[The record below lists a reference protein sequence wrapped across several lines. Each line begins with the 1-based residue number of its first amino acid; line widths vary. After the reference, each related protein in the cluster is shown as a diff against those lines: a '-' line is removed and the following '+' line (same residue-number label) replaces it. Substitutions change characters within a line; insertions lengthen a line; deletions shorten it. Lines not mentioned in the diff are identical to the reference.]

1 MTVKNVTISGG
12 AEALSY
18 KRRRTSKRKQDG
30 GDAGGA
36 MMQMAAG
43 STGAINISKVIGS
56 PVNAEGPMP
65 LASFSKPLNPMLGG
79 SAYPAAA
86 NVIPMGPALAMLP
99 PGSGT
104 GVPLGNQLGPVAT
117 ATATAAAVAT
127 AAAEPDARTGI
138 WYSAKHSVLPE
149 QKGGTVTIKVE
160 LKKNPTHKKVHLNP
174 KKETVQVHKK
184 DKTRRH
190 RRITLGLVGMQKRMT
205 RAKKIQKKVK
215 EMPIGELKG
224 ELIKRGL
231 VKSTTK
237 APESVL
243 RQIAA
248 DAHIVAR
255 QDM

>member
-12 AEALSY
+12 AAEAMQY
-18 KRRRTSKRKQDG
+18 KRRRTSKRKNGEQLG

-43 STGAINISKVIGS
+43 STGAINVSKVVGS

-65 LASFSKPLNPMLGG
+65 LASFAKPLNPMLGG
-79 SAYPAAA
+79 TAYPAAA
-86 NVIPMGPALAMLP
+86 NAIPMGPALA
-99 PGSGT
+99 PGPGT

-127 AAAEPDARTGI
+127 AAA
-138 WYSAKHSVLPE
+138 E

-174 KKETVQVHKK
+174 KKETVHVHKK

-190 RRITLGLVGMQKRMT
+190 RKITLGLVGMQKRMT

-215 EMPIGELKG
+215 EMPIIELKG

-255 QDM
+255 QDL

>member
-1 MTVKNVTISGG
+1 MITGG
-12 AEALSY
+12 AAQDLSPRG
-18 KRRRTSKRKQDG
+18 RRRTAKRKNEEMLG

-43 STGAINISKVIGS
+43 STGAINVSKLVGS
-56 PVNAEGPMP
+56 VVNAEGPMP
-65 LASFSKPLNPMLGG
+65 LASFAKPLNPMLGG

-86 NVIPMGPALAMLP
+86 NAIPMGPALA
-99 PGSGT
+99 PGSGS
-104 GVPLGNQLGPVAT
+104 GVPLGSQLGPVANV
-117 ATATAAAVAT
+117 ASAAVA
-127 AAAEPDARTGI
+127 AA
-138 WYSAKHSVLPE
+138 E

-160 LKKNPTHKKVHLNP
+160 LKKNATQKKVHLNP
-174 KKETVQVHKK
+174 RKETVHIHKK

-190 RRITLGLVGMQKRMT
+190 RKITLGLVGMQKRLT

-215 EMPIGELKG
+215 EMPIGELKA
-224 ELIKRGL
+224 ELIKRNL
-231 VKSTTK
+231 IKSTSK

-255 QDM
+255 QDL